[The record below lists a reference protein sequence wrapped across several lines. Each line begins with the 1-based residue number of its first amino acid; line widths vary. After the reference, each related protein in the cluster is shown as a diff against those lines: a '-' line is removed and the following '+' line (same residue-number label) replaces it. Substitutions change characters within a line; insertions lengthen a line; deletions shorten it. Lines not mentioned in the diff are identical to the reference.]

1 MEFFSVQIN
10 SIVFKSFR
18 SLELALNFVNSTYGS
33 ESSDKIVIYHE
44 TYPDDFHGHSDAHG
58 HKELVY
64 SRNLI

>member
-18 SLELALNFVNSTYGS
+18 SLELAFAFINGTYGS
-33 ESSDKIVIYHE
+33 ASSDKIAVYHE
-44 TYPDDFHGHSDAHG
+44 TYPDDFHGCSDAHG

-64 SRNLI
+64 SRNL